1 MARHVDT
8 ANTTVMTR
16 LIQAALLT
24 LLLQLIAQMY
34 PSRLS
39 RTFSNQQRSNS
50 DAVLT
55 WEPPPLRSPM
65 PSGCA
70 AAPHRPAS
78 STMKEL
84 FPSLRSVA
92 LRPW

>member
-50 DAVLT
+50 DTVLT
-55 WEPPPLRSPM
+55 WELPAVAIANAQWVRRS
-65 PSGCA
+65 
-70 AAPHRPAS
+70 AAPTR
-78 STMKEL
+78 
-84 FPSLRSVA
+84 
-92 LRPW
+92 